1 MTQKIRVI
9 TSFGGWFDM
18 DAPVTF
24 DLPQYVQAIRAAGYS
39 LNNTIYVPHEHIVSI
54 FVFDPDAE
62 PKMPTPAGTPMP
74 PHGSR
79 LQ

>member
-18 DAPVTF
+18 DKPPDFSLPV
-24 DLPQYVQAIRAAGYS
+24 YVQAIRAAGYS
-39 LNNTIYVPHEHIVSI
+39 LNDTIYVPHEHVVSI
-54 FVFDPDAE
+54 FVFDPDAD
-62 PKMPTPAGTPMP
+62 PKMPTPGGMRMP
-74 PHGSR
+74 GGGV